1 MCPTACRRKRPP
13 WWWVPIPDP
22 SSTRRSRSA
31 SSKSTKPN
39 PGAARAASPKSAS
52 HMTAPSIVRQ
62 LHASLAAHAPD
73 QLITVLQEA
82 GYAAGE
88 GLFKAFTA
96 VNSPTDL
103 DADLLAGTLS
113 EFFTSG
119 GWGTVT
125 LTPVGTGALALDSSD
140 WAEAEPGMA
149 QSPMCFFS
157 AGMLADFLGRLS
169 DETVAVMEVECRSRG
184 DERCRFLSAT
194 PEVLDKVYN
203 EMTAGRTYEEALQ

>member
-1 MCPTACRRKRPP
+1 MSPSDLAIGRGTLRK
-13 WWWVPIPDP
+13 
-22 SSTRRSRSA
+22 
-31 SSKSTKPN
+31 
-39 PGAARAASPKSAS
+39 
-52 HMTAPSIVRQ
+52 
-62 LHASLAAHAPD
+62 LHASLASHAPK
-73 QLITVLQEA
+73 QTIAILQEA

-88 GLFKAFTA
+88 ASYRAFA
-96 VNSPTDL
+96 AWLNERAGVDSPANL
-103 DADLLAGTLS
+103 DAELLTETLS

-140 WAEAEPGMA
+140 WAEADPGTA

-194 PEVLDKVYN
+194 PEVLEKVYN
-203 EMTAGRTYEEALQ
+203 EMTAGRSYAEALSAP